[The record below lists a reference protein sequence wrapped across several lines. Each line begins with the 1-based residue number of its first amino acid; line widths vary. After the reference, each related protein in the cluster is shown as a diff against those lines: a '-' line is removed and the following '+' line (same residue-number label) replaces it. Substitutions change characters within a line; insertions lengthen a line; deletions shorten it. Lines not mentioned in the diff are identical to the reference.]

1 MVITQISESLL
12 VQYRCYSLPPPE
24 ICLPGKQILQ
34 KGPALNVD
42 SRVSA
47 SGRNVSDRP
56 GSGADPSDGEKSP
69 RGDCAAAGTI
79 PCFCFFRRAS

>member
-1 MVITQISESLL
+1 
-12 VQYRCYSLPPPE
+12 
-24 ICLPGKQILQ
+24 
-34 KGPALNVD
+34 
-42 SRVSA
+42 VSA

-79 PCFCFFRRAS
+79 PCFCFFSSCELTDDFGFE